1 MLSQRVPLLITFSAL
16 LVLLSIALKD
26 WRPST
31 LIIPTATLLILTQAL
46 SPKSELNVEVK
57 RKLAQETV
65 MTGETVTVKLEVT
78 NKSEE
83 KIDFLEIYDKLP
95 AELCPTE
102 GTNHLIISLDAQEKM
117 ELTYEILCNKRGMHE
132 IGPTYLRTRDPL
144 GFSFN
149 ESTKPTIVRLHVLP
163 KIEKLKSGDLPFK
176 RTGQWPGVI
185 HSTRKG
191 VGMEFYGLRDYF
203 PGDDLR
209 RVGWKASARM
219 GKLVTIENESE
230 RSTDIVI
237 ILDATSDLSLGDNS
251 ETLLE
256 YCVRAVGSLAS
267 LLLSL
272 GNQVSVISH
281 CTSRIWLPGGFG
293 KRHLRNVLDHL
304 AYVEAGE
311 TPLPI
316 GFGLDCIF
324 ESKPQVIVVS
334 PLLTSNIVK
343 DIGSIVSDGYS
354 VLVISPSLLAT
365 LGEQADEETKIALR
379 IFNIER
385 RNTIAELRRYCMVV
399 DWNPEVP
406 LRTAMKGVRR
416 WRI

>member
-1 MLSQRVPLLITFSAL
+1 MLSQRVPLLITFSAI
-16 LVLLSIALKD
+16 LVLVSIALKD
-26 WRPST
+26 WRPSI
-31 LIIPTATLLILTQAL
+31 LILPIAALLILVNVL
-46 SPKSELNVEVK
+46 SSKSDLNVEVK
-57 RKLAQETV
+57 RKLTQESV
-65 MTGETVTVKLEVT
+65 MTGETVTVKFEVT
-78 NKSEE
+78 NNGKER
-83 KIDFLEIYDKLP
+83 IDFLEIYDTLP

-102 GTNHLIISLDAQEKM
+102 GTNHLIVSLDAGEKM
-117 ELTYEILCNKRGMHE
+117 EFTYEILCSKRGIYK
-132 IGPTYLRTRDPL
+132 IGPTYLRTRGPL
-144 GFSFN
+144 GFNFSEN
-149 ESTKPTIVRLHVLP
+149 TKPTAIMLHVLP

-185 HSTRKG
+185 HSSQRG
-191 VGMEFYGLRDYF
+191 AGMEFYGLRNYL
-203 PGDDLR
+203 PGDELR

-219 GKLVTIENESE
+219 GRLVTIENESE

-237 ILDATSDLSLGDNS
+237 ILDASTDLTLENSS

-256 YCVRAVGSLAS
+256 YCIRAVGSLAS

-281 CTSRIWLPGGFG
+281 CTSRTWLPGGFG
-293 KRHLRNVLDHL
+293 KRHLRSVLDHL
-304 AYVEAGE
+304 TSVEAGE

-334 PLLTSNIVK
+334 PLLAPNIV
-343 DIGSIVSDGYS
+343 DDVRSIVSDGYS
-354 VLVISPSLLAT
+354 VFVISPSFPEFLS
-365 LGEQADEETKIALR
+365 EQSDEETKIALR
-379 IFNIER
+379 IFALER
-385 RNTIAELRRYCMVV
+385 RNIIAELRRYCMVV

-406 LRTAMKGVRR
+406 LKTAMKGVRR

>member
-1 MLSQRVPLLITFSAL
+1 MLSRRVPLLTAFSAV
-16 LVLLSIALKD
+16 LVLVSIALKD
-26 WRPST
+26 WCPST
-31 LIIPTATLLILTQAL
+31 LILPITTLIMLTQFL

-57 RKLAQETV
+57 RKLTQEIV

-83 KIDFLEIYDKLP
+83 KIDFLEVYDMLP
-95 AELCPTE
+95 AELCLTK
-102 GTNHLIISLDAQEKM
+102 GANHLIISLDAKEKM
-117 ELTYEILCNKRGMHE
+117 ELIYEILCNKRGMHE
-132 IGPTYLRTRDPL
+132 IGPTFLRTRDPL

-149 ESTKPTIVRLHVLP
+149 ENTQPTTFRLHVLP

-185 HSTRKG
+185 HSSRKG
-191 VGMEFYGLRDYF
+191 AGMEFYGLRDYF

-209 RVGWKASARM
+209 RIGWKASARM

-256 YCVRAVGSLAS
+256 YCIRAVGSLAS

-304 AYVEAGE
+304 ADVEAGE

-324 ESKPQVIVVS
+324 ESKPQVILVS
-334 PLLTSNIVK
+334 PLLAPNIVK
-343 DIGSIVSDGYS
+343 DVRSIVSDGYN
-354 VLVISPSLLAT
+354 VLVISPSLSAT
-365 LGEQADEETKIALR
+365 LSKQADEETKIAFR
-379 IFNIER
+379 IFALER
-385 RNTIAELRRYCMVV
+385 RNTITELRRYCTVV

-406 LRTAMKGVRR
+406 LKTAMKGARK